1 MSTLEPLEPA
11 LAALF
16 DRERAEHRPEPMARE
31 DVLGRAERA
40 IRLAA
45 LAPAPG
51 DLVLPPS
58 LPPPPPHGLLA
69 GATGKILLAA
79 ALAAAFGG
87 GVAVGRA
94 SAPSPAASPAS
105 SSSVATASRADAP
118 SPMLSPPEGGP
129 PSIEASALPPAP
141 PVPSAV
147 STAPRTPPTDTSGD
161 LAKEQE
167 LVDTARGALAR
178 GRAAEAM
185 VATERHAARFP
196 NGALAEERD
205 ALAVQ
210 ALALDGRID
219 EARLRAARFTAKY
232 PRSIFRAAVERA
244 TTTQKQIP

>member
-1 MSTLEPLEPA
+1 MSTLEPLEPE

-16 DRERAEHRPEPMARE
+16 DRERAEHRPEPMAR
-31 DVLGRAERA
+31 DDGLMRAERA

-51 DLVLPPS
+51 DLGMPPP
-58 LPPPPPHGLLA
+58 LPPPHGLLA
-69 GATGKILLAA
+69 GASGKVLLAA

-94 SAPSPAASPAS
+94 HPPSPAASSAR
-105 SSSVATASRADAP
+105 SSSVVTASPADAP
-118 SPMLSPPEGGP
+118 SPVLSPLEAGT

-141 PVPSAV
+141 TAPSAA
-147 STAPRTPPTDTSGD
+147 TAAPRTPPADAIGD

-185 VATERHAARFP
+185 VAAERHAARFP
-196 NGALAEERD
+196 NGALAEERE

-210 ALALDGRID
+210 ALALDGRSD

-244 TTTQKQIP
+244 AQNQKQIP